1 MAPDF
6 MVQAQIADLLANKAG
21 GNVTEE
27 PIYRNLSNAKIGN
40 ITLSYRVVVATR
52 EGAVFRD
59 AFGRPI
65 LWVEGVVVKGRIHK
79 GGRLREVLDEAHQRV
94 EPVYTEYWESD
105 GSAPVQSSSPI
116 IMDMGGWDN
125 PRATFWTKGQ
135 KSASHH
141 GGGERNRYYSLFTST

>member
-116 IMDMGGWDN
+116 IMDNGGV
-125 PRATFWTKGQ
+125 R
-135 KSASHH
+135 
-141 GGGERNRYYSLFTST
+141 